1 MTKIDKQETFTEHI
15 EKKEIDSSSEVS
27 ENQATAGPR
36 VPVIK
41 SDAERKFIKK
51 LNWTLLPIA
60 WAIVFIQFA
69 DKAALSKAAVLGM
82 LKDTNTTKSQYSLL
96 GSIFYVGFILFQIP
110 NAYLIQRLP
119 TSKYLG
125 SLIVCWGISVI
136 GTAFCQNYAQLM
148 ACRVLLGFFEA
159 ATYPCLLMTLTSL
172 YRRQEQSACLGF
184 LWMSNGSGT
193 IFSVIVTYGIV
204 KTLDGVHGIQAWRWN
219 YLVFGIIT
227 VVIGIITFIFLIDTP
242 YSKWLKLTEEEKK
255 IVEERIQDNAVVKD
269 KVVKIHHY
277 WEALR
282 EPRYYLIV
290 IAAIANNLSN
300 GGLVTFST
308 PFIATLGFV
317 SLDAILLQIP
327 SATMSVLFIFLA
339 VFLHRK
345 TGKLSIA
352 STVSGLIAM
361 LGCLLLAVLPH
372 TAVKLLGYYL
382 TWAYNGTYV
391 VLLTIIASNVSGYS
405 KKVFY
410 NASVMVAYTVGNFV
424 GPLVM
429 LDNEAP
435 VYLSGMIVFII
446 GNFVIV
452 VCLLL
457 SVYLMHRVNKQ
468 RLANGVSKTDAHLD
482 LTDKEDPNFIYKL

>member
-1 MTKIDKQETFTEHI
+1 
-15 EKKEIDSSSEVS
+15 
-27 ENQATAGPR
+27 
-36 VPVIK
+36 
-41 SDAERKFIKK
+41 
-51 LNWTLLPIA
+51 
-60 WAIVFIQFA
+60 
-69 DKAALSKAAVLGM
+69 M
-82 LKDTNTTKSQYSLL
+82 L
-96 GSIFYVGFILFQIP
+96 
-110 NAYLIQRLP
+110 
-119 TSKYLG
+119 
-125 SLIVCWGISVI
+125 GISVAC
-136 GTAFCQNYAQLM
+136 TALCQNYTQLIV
-148 ACRVLLGFFEA
+148 CRVLLGFFEA

-193 IFSVIVTYGIV
+193 VFSVIVTYGIAR
-204 KTLDGVHGIQAWRWN
+204 TLDGAHGIAAWRWN
-219 YLVFGIIT
+219 YLIFGILT
-227 VVIGIITFIFLIDTP
+227 VFIGIITFFFLIDTP

-269 KVVKIHHY
+269 KVVKVHQY

-300 GGLVTFST
+300 GGLVVFST
-308 PFIATLGFV
+308 PFVASLGFV

-327 SATMSVLFIFLA
+327 SATMSVVFIFLA

-345 TGKLSIA
+345 TGKFSVA
-352 STVSGLIAM
+352 CTVCGLIAM

-372 TAVKLLGYYL
+372 TEIKLLGYYL
-382 TWAYNGTYV
+382 SWAYNGTYV

-410 NASVMVAYTVGNFV
+410 NASVMVAYTIGNFI

-429 LDNEAP
+429 VEHEAP
-435 VYLSGMIVFII
+435 GYISGMIVFVA
-446 GNFVIV
+446 GNLAIV
-452 VCLLL
+452 LCLLL
-457 SVYLMHRVNKQ
+457 SIFLMYRVNKQ
-468 RLANGVSKTDAHLD
+468 RLANGVTKTDAHLD